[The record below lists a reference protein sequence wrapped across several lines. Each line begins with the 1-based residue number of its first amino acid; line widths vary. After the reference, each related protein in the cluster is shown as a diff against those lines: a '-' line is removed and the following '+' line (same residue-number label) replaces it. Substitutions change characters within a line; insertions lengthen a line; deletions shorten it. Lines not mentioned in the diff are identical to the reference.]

1 MTHTHTYTTITHTST
16 MHSHNAP
23 IHAQASH
30 IHPYTHT
37 QTLTPSNICPDLL
50 TCKFIY
56 KTSIN
61 ISKYTLTYGTHEI
74 LLHISFLTT
83 FYIHYILIL
92 KSPFSSVVISLFTLE
107 QNYYLSIVQSTV
119 SLWGWEWLSHTIYHS
134 CFLYLS
140 YSLSIYKCSLLYR
153 ELNLTILDGYLK
165 LNLS

>member
-50 TCKFIY
+50 TSKFIY
-56 KTSIN
+56 NTSIN
-61 ISKYTLTYGTHEI
+61 ISKYTLTYDMHEI

-92 KSPFSSVVISLFTLE
+92 KSPFSSVVISLFTLK

-119 SLWGWEWLSHTIYHS
+119 SLQGESDFPTPYILLVFYTFHTVCLFTSVPYFTES
-134 CFLYLS
+134 S
-140 YSLSIYKCSLLYR
+140 
-153 ELNLTILDGYLK
+153 T
-165 LNLS
+165 